1 MNLARIEAVSQALL
15 LVELAGHAALLL
27 WGLHM
32 VQSGVQR
39 AFGMRLR
46 HVLAIGLGGRGRAV
60 LAGLLITAALQSST
74 ATALML
80 GSFAAGAGVALAPA
94 LAGML
99 GANLGTALIVLA
111 LSFPTGALAPALVLG
126 GVFTFRRGGASRV
139 RDLGRVAI
147 GVGLMLTALHLLGQ
161 TMAPVEASPALHQI
175 LAAVATMPL
184 PNLLIAAV
192 LAWAAHSSVA
202 AMLFIAA
209 LAASGVVGAEA
220 CIAMVLGANLGSALN
235 PLLAAIGDV
244 GPDRARL
251 RVALGNLANRVVGAA
266 IVLAVLPQATSLLGP
281 VGALAA
287 AQAHLAFNLG
297 TALLAWPLLGPL
309 ARLLQ
314 RWVPDR
320 PLAEDAGTAR
330 YLDPGALETP
340 LVALANAAREVLRI
354 ADAVEA
360 MLAASIAAFQDGT
373 REAPKAARRLDDV
386 VDRLHRQ
393 VQLYLSRIPPESL
406 GEEEALRLAEIRA
419 FAVSLEHAG
428 DVLERDLG
436 GLATKRVRRGLVLPA
451 DIAAE
456 ITGLHQR
463 LQAQLRLAVA
473 VFMRED
479 AEAARRL
486 VREKE
491 SLREAERLALDRMA
505 EAADRSAAEGG
516 AAAGLLLDAVRD
528 LRRIAAHFATVA
540 HPLLERRG
548 ELLPSRLS
556 PEVRLEE
563 SLTGGD

>member
-1 MNLARIEAVSQALL
+1 MTRIEVVSQAAL

-39 AFGMRLR
+39 GFGMRLR
-46 HVLAIGLGGRGRAV
+46 HVLGVGLGSRARAV
-60 LAGLLITAALQSST
+60 LAGLAITAALQSST

-99 GANLGTALIVLA
+99 GANLGTALIVLV
-111 LSFPTGALAPALVLG
+111 LSFPTGALAPGLVLG
-126 GVFTFRRGGASRV
+126 GVVAFRRGAAGRA
-139 RDLGRVAI
+139 RDIGRVAI
-147 GVGLMLTALHLLGQ
+147 GLGLMLTSLHLLGQ
-161 TMAPVEASPALHQI
+161 AMAPVESSPALHQVLQAI
-175 LAAVATMPL
+175 SEMPL
-184 PNLLIAAV
+184 PNLLVAAV

-209 LAASGVVGAEA
+209 LAASGAVGAEA

-235 PLLAAIGDV
+235 PLLAATGEV

-251 RVALGNLANRVVGAA
+251 RVALGNLANRAVGAA
-266 IVLAVLPQATSLLGP
+266 IVLAVLPQAAALLGP

-309 ARLLQ
+309 SRLLE

-320 PLAEDAGTAR
+320 PQAEDAGAAR
-330 YLDPGALETP
+330 YLDAGALETP
-340 LVALANAAREVLRI
+340 PVALANAAREVLRI

-360 MLAASIAAFQDGT
+360 MLVASTAAFQEGN
-373 REAPKAARRLDDV
+373 REGPKAAKRLDDV

-393 VQLYLSRIPPESL
+393 VQFYLARIPQEAL
-406 GEEEALRLAEIRA
+406 GEEEARRLAEIRA

-428 DVLERDLG
+428 DVLDRDLG
-436 GLATKRVRRGLVLPA
+436 GLATKRLRRGLVLPA

-456 ITGLHQR
+456 ITGLHLR

-491 SLREAERLALDRMA
+491 ALRDAERLALARMA

-528 LRRIAAHFATVA
+528 LRRIGAHFAMVA

-563 SLTGGD
+563 ESLAGSQ

>member
-1 MNLARIEAVSQALL
+1 MVQLLL

-39 AFGMRLR
+39 GFGMRLR
-46 HVLAIGLGGRGRAV
+46 HVLGIGLGSRFRAV
-60 LAGLLITAALQSST
+60 LAGLGITAALQSST

-94 LAGML
+94 LAAML
-99 GANLGTALIVLA
+99 GANLGTALIVLV
-111 LSFPTGALAPALVLG
+111 LSFQVSALAPGLVLL
-126 GVFTFRRGGASRV
+126 GVFVFRRREAGRT

-147 GVGLMLTALHLLGQ
+147 GLGLMLTALHLLGAS
-161 TMAPVEASPALHQI
+161 MAPVEASPTVQTVLGAF
-175 LAAVATMPL
+175 ADMPL
-184 PNLLIAAV
+184 PNLVVAAL

-202 AMLFIAA
+202 ALLFIAA
-209 LAASGVVGAEA
+209 LAASGAVGAEA
-220 CIAMVLGANLGSALN
+220 CLAMVLGANIGSALN
-235 PLLAAIGDV
+235 PLLAALSEA

-251 RVALGNLANRVVGAA
+251 RLALGNLANRLVGAA
-266 IVLAVLPQATSLLGP
+266 LALAVLPQVAGWLGP
-281 VGALAA
+281 MGAGFA

-309 ARLLQ
+309 SRALERF
-314 RWVPDR
+314 VPDR
-320 PLAEDAGTAR
+320 PLAEDAGAAR
-330 YLDPGALETP
+330 YLDPGALDSP
-340 LVALANAAREVLRI
+340 PVALANAGREVLRI

-360 MLAASIAAFQDGT
+360 MLVASIAAFQEGRRDG
-373 REAPKAARRLDDV
+373 AKATRRLDDV

-393 VQLYLSRIPPESL
+393 VQHYLARIPQAEL
-406 GEEEALRLAEIRA
+406 GEEELRRLSEIRA
-419 FAVSLEHAG
+419 FAVALEHAG

-436 GLATKRVRRGLVLPA
+436 GLAAKRLRRGLVLPA

-456 ITGLHQR
+456 ITGLHLR
-463 LQAQLRLAVA
+463 LQSQLRLAVA
-473 VFMRED
+473 VFLRED

-491 SLREAERLALDRMA
+491 ALRDAERRALDRMA

-528 LRRIAAHFATVA
+528 LRRIGAHFAMVA

-548 ELLPSRLS
+548 ELLPSRLATEAT
-556 PEVRLEE
+556 PAE
-563 SLTGGD
+563 SLAGGG